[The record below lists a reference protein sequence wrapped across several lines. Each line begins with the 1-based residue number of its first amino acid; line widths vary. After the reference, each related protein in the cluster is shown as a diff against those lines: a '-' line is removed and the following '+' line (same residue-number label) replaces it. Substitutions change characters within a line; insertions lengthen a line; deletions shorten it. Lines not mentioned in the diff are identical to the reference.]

1 MCIRDRLHEA
11 GVHLFPQ
18 EGHLVLT
25 EGRIDLPQMQVWM
38 VSIPPA
44 RELADLKAIAVLCG
58 LAAGATALADKPLD
72 QQGIAPHSSTSL
84 GGIKKTGDISK
95 RLRLIHAVQNRR
107 QIFANGFANGPVLGL
122 RLKTEID
129 CGGIVEG
136 GFHPQAVIW
145 VIRLTSPHLP

>member
-1 MCIRDRLHEA
+1 
-11 GVHLFPQ
+11 
-18 EGHLVLT
+18 
-25 EGRIDLPQMQVWM
+25 M

-44 RELADLKAIAVLCG
+44 RELTDLEAIALLSG
-58 LAAGATALADKPLD
+58 LAAGATALPNESLN
-72 QQGIAPHSSTSL
+72 QELVAPDSSASL

-95 RLRLIHAVQNRR
+95 RLRLVHAVQNRR
-107 QIFANGFANGPVLGL
+107 QIFANGPVLGL
-122 RLKTEID
+122 RLKTETG

>member
-1 MCIRDRLHEA
+1 MSCLD
-11 GVHLFPQ
+11 LFPQ
-18 EGHLVLT
+18 LGHPVLA
-25 EGRIDLPQMQVWM
+25 ERGIDFPQMQVGM
-38 VSIPPA
+38 VTVPPTS
-44 RELADLKAIAVLCG
+44 ELEDLEAVAVLCR
-58 LAAGATALADKPLD
+58 LAAGATALTDEPLD

-84 GGIKKTGDISK
+84 GGIKKTGDISQ

-122 RLKTEID
+122 RLKTEIG
-129 CGGIVEG
+129 CGGMVEG

>member
-1 MCIRDRLHEA
+1 MGRVTAEA
-11 GVHLFPQ
+11 TGVSAQAQHPVHLRHGTDHTGVVAALFC
-18 EGHLVLT
+18 
-25 EGRIDLPQMQVWM
+25 LPRRTLQA
-38 VSIPPA
+38 S
-44 RELADLKAIAVLCG
+44 D
-58 LAAGATALADKPLD
+58 ALE

-95 RLRLIHAVQNRR
+95 RLRLVHAVQNRR
-107 QIFANGFANGPVLGL
+107 QIFANGPVLGL
-122 RLKTEID
+122 RLKTETG

>member
-1 MCIRDRLHEA
+1 MSCLD
-11 GVHLFPQ
+11 LFPQ
-18 EGHLVLT
+18 LEHPVLT
-25 EGRIDLPQMQVWM
+25 ESRVDLPQVQMWV
-38 VSIPPA
+38 VALSPA
-44 RELADLKAIAVLCG
+44 RELAQLALEAVLCR
-58 LAAGATALADKPLD
+58 LAAGATALTDEPLD

-122 RLKTEID
+122 RLKTEIG
-129 CGGIVEG
+129 CGGMVEG

>member
-1 MCIRDRLHEA
+1 MSCLD
-11 GVHLFPQ
+11 LFPQ
-18 EGHLVLT
+18 LGHPVLT
-25 EGRIDLPQMQVWM
+25 ESRVDLPQVQMWV
-38 VSIPPA
+38 VALSPA
-44 RELADLKAIAVLCG
+44 TELTDLEAIAVLCR
-58 LAAGATALADKPLD
+58 LAAGATALADEPLD
-72 QQGIAPHSSTSL
+72 QQGIAPHSSTSP

-122 RLKTEID
+122 RLKTEIG
-129 CGGIVEG
+129 CGGMVEG